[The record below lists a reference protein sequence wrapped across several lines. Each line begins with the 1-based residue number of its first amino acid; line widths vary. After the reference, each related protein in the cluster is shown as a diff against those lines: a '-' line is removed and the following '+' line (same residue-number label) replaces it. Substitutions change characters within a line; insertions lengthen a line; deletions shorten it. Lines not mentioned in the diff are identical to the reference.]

1 MLWPKGRFVLPSPH
15 FFSSP
20 SLFFSSP
27 NSITPTHQVGAM
39 ATLVGPAVS
48 RFLLSLSAE
57 QQDSLATAMSATND
71 GARGALQ
78 RIVAIVTPWNIAKLA
93 GLCVRLLLLAQRLL
107 HSRNTMLVRSVEGL
121 FRNIVKPAL
130 NLPLKLLMPANP
142 DPAGAFVDSF
152 LAEGQLAR
160 ERQHAAFMHT

>member
-1 MLWPKGRFVLPSPH
+1 
-15 FFSSP
+15 
-20 SLFFSSP
+20 
-27 NSITPTHQVGAM
+27 M

-48 RFLLSLSAE
+48 RFLLSLSPE
-57 QQDSLATAMSATND
+57 QQESLATAMSATND

-93 GLCVRLLLLAQRLL
+93 GLCAGLLMLAQHLL

-160 ERQHAAFMHT
+160 ERQHAGFMHTVK